1 MDVGKI
7 CWPIKPL
14 PVKHHS
20 SPVEILKTAGLWQG
34 NTDTGPSEQEDLPVF
49 KQFIVSNLL
58 KNSIHVLSCP
68 ARSDLYSRPAQPRR
82 KSLLRPSLEKICTMF
97 LVDRRLKICVGV
109 LDHNLLE

>member
-14 PVKHHS
+14 HVKHHPC
-20 SPVEILKTAGLWQG
+20 PVEILKTAGFWQG

-49 KQFIVSNLL
+49 KRFIVSNLL

-68 ARSDLYSRPAQPRR
+68 ALQIFTVALPSPIEKVCSVHPWKKSAQCFWLIGEQR
-82 KSLLRPSLEKICTMF
+82 F
-97 LVDRRLKICVGV
+97 V
-109 LDHNLLE
+109 LGFWITTC